1 MAGEATIAKRI
12 IADAL
17 EAADQD
23 ANKTTEAMLFA
34 VLTEA
39 LSELMKSRS
48 RSDLEGFI
56 SYHLDNYDESEWVIT
71 RGC

>member
-1 MAGEATIAKRI
+1 MAGEATIAKGI

-17 EAADQD
+17 EAAGKD

-34 VLTEA
+34 VLTQA
-39 LSELMKSRS
+39 LSELLKSRS
-48 RSDLEGFI
+48 RSDLEDFI
-56 SYHLDNYDESEWVIT
+56 SYHLDNHDESEWVIT